1 MLKTSNLNASPD
13 YLGLVQ
19 FLLQPLL
26 DESDSLS
33 LDCEQLNNNQNVWIR
48 LAVTGDDKGKIF
60 GRGMRNIEAVKTI
73 LQTAAIAV
81 GQSVHLELYGSPAK
95 TASHENEGH
104 SRPSGERKSPPKR
117 GGKPKPT
124 GKSKH

>member
-1 MLKTSNLNASPD
+1 MLKTSNIEASPD

-19 FLLQPLL
+19 FLLEPLL

-33 LDCEQLNNNQNVWIR
+33 LDCEQLNNHQNVWIR

-73 LQTAAIAV
+73 LQTAGIAA
-81 GQSVHLELYGSPAK
+81 GQTVYLDLYGSQTK
-95 TASHENEGH
+95 TTSQEIGGH

-117 GGKPKPT
+117 GSKPKPT